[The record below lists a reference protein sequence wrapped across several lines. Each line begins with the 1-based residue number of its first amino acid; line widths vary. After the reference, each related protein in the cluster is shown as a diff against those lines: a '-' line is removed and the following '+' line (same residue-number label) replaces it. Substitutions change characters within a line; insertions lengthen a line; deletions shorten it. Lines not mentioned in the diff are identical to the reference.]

1 MATLVLVHGTTAGGW
16 VWKDVTPHLQAA
28 GHTVYTPTLTGLGE
42 RIHLANREV
51 GLETH
56 ITDIVNVL
64 LYEDLTDVV
73 LAGHSYGGIVI
84 SGVADRVPERIR
96 HLIYLDAVIAEDGE
110 SCLDA
115 AHPDNRAE
123 FEARVREQG
132 DGWLIPISRGPN
144 DLPSKNA
151 PHPWKS
157 WTDPLVLNNP
167 PHNIPCTYVRFT
179 ADKQP
184 GSYFEQAMTTSMA
197 RVHARGW
204 TVLEA
209 DTVHQILP
217 DPLPKAEVILKAVK
231 ADF

>member
-1 MATLVLVHGTTAGGW
+1 M

-84 SGVADRVPERIR
+84 SGVADRAAERIR

-110 SCLDA
+110 SCARRSPPRQPRRVRSPCARAGRRL
-115 AHPDNRAE
+115 AHPH
-123 FEARVREQG
+123 
-132 DGWLIPISRGPN
+132 
-144 DLPSKNA
+144 LPRTQRSA
-151 PHPWKS
+151 VQERPHPWKS

-167 PHNIPCTYVRFT
+167 PHNIP
-179 ADKQP
+179 AP
-184 GSYFEQAMTTSMA
+184 TSA
-197 RVHARGW
+197 SPRTSSPAPTSSR
-204 TVLEA
+204 
-209 DTVHQILP
+209 P
-217 DPLPKAEVILKAVK
+217 
-231 ADF
+231 